1 MFSSTKS
8 HPTTNMVNSVS
19 SLPIQSPFTLKA
31 PGRKKISL
39 KSTPQKR
46 QKRLVGIQTSSEKS
60 CSKDVFSSAK
70 NEQMVKHGPNKTSE
84 VSNKDSAD
92 GDTSQVQENALV
104 AMMYFGDD
112 DDDDTSEDEE
122 SSDEEQNTIETDDD
136 IDDDIED
143 ELELV
148 QESEGE
154 NEIDQR
160 DGDKIDMTK
169 SEVENVDTV
178 RGDDDDEYGSDTF
191 DDTYGSG
198 DFED

>member
-1 MFSSTKS
+1 
-8 HPTTNMVNSVS
+8 MV
-19 SLPIQSPFTLKA
+19 
-31 PGRKKISL
+31 
-39 KSTPQKR
+39 
-46 QKRLVGIQTSSEKS
+46 
-60 CSKDVFSSAK
+60 
-70 NEQMVKHGPNKTSE
+70 
-84 VSNKDSAD
+84 KDSAD
-92 GDTSQVQENALV
+92 GDTSQVKENALV

-122 SSDEEQNTIETDDD
+122 SSDEEQNTIEIDDD

-160 DGDKIDMTK
+160 NGNKIDMTK
-169 SEVENVDTV
+169 SEAENVDTV